1 MDVLI
6 WLGWFKYQAI
16 KRTGMTYPDFLL
28 NNDDDDDDDDSHS
41 VIEMCHIVAIHFF
54 ILNEF
59 ALFFFNALPCKYL
72 MPGSCPALCLN
83 LWMNFER
90 ISALPGWI
98 TLMYPVCSRILP
110 CSNILWYPQFK
121 ATVNI
126 PDTSCP
132 ERYVPLLSLLPRTT
146 IIVFIQYIFGI

>member
-1 MDVLI
+1 MN
-6 WLGWFKYQAI
+6 
-16 KRTGMTYPDFLL
+16 LL
-28 NNDDDDDDDDSHS
+28 
-41 VIEMCHIVAIHFF
+41 V
-54 ILNEF
+54 
-59 ALFFFNALPCKYL
+59 LFFFNALPCEYS

-83 LWMNFER
+83 PWMTSER

-98 TLMYPVCSRILP
+98 THLP
-110 CSNILWYPQFK
+110 YLFPYIALLEHSLVPQFK

-146 IIVFIQYIFGI
+146 YNVFYSIRCWYLSSTVRKKSHLLFEVFE